1 MGPMAMGGTDAAGEW
16 VSAWVGEWVA
26 PTLRAVRERPTHA
39 RTHAR
44 THKVGW
50 GTRGRQASRRL
61 P

>member
-39 RTHAR
+39 RTHAQGGLGHAR
-44 THKVGW
+44 
-50 GTRGRQASRRL
+50 
-61 P
+61 